1 MKKRWAAGILC
12 ILLLF
17 QLSSPVQAAG
27 KVYFVAAEE
36 SVLPLSDASMPF
48 WHGGYLYV
56 AASVFTSLGVSVINN
71 TAKGLMVLEKE
82 RRALL
87 FDRNKGTVQ
96 DSSGSS
102 YAPGAVQSG
111 GTVFV
116 PASVVAGFFGLQY
129 SVTDVPNGTL
139 VWLRSPDF
147 GMSIR
152 SFANAATYSM
162 EERYS
167 AYIKDSQPSVS
178 DSEEPA
184 PETPA
189 VPTAGARIHLCLE
202 GDSRTGGLLD
212 VLDRAG
218 SWATF
223 YCSPEFMEEN
233 GALLRRMTAS
243 GHTVGI
249 LVDGTAGEPL
259 EEQLHRGNDA
269 LYRATFTKTRLV
281 YLRNPEAGAIQALEQ
296 VGWRCLSPSLDRS
309 GYRLEGSSNAASL
322 LNRITARRGDVS
334 VWLGAAVSA
343 SGLREFVTSAQK
355 EGHYCRAL
363 TETG

>member
-56 AASVFTSLGVSVINN
+56 AASVFTNLGVSVINN

-96 DSSGSS
+96 DSSGTS

-167 AYIKDSQPSVS
+167 AYIKDSQPSGS
-178 DSEEPA
+178 DSENP
-184 PETPA
+184 
-189 VPTAGARIHLCLE
+189 H
-202 GDSRTGGLLD
+202 SR
-212 VLDRAG
+212 
-218 SWATF
+218 S
-223 YCSPEFMEEN
+223 C
-233 GALLRRMTAS
+233 
-243 GHTVGI
+243 
-249 LVDGTAGEPL
+249 
-259 EEQLHRGNDA
+259 
-269 LYRATFTKTRLV
+269 
-281 YLRNPEAGAIQALEQ
+281 
-296 VGWRCLSPSLDRS
+296 
-309 GYRLEGSSNAASL
+309 
-322 LNRITARRGDVS
+322 
-334 VWLGAAVSA
+334 
-343 SGLREFVTSAQK
+343 
-355 EGHYCRAL
+355 
-363 TETG
+363 

>member
-1 MKKRWAAGILC
+1 MKKRWAVGILC

-56 AASVFTSLGVSVINN
+56 AASVFTNWGVSVINN

-96 DSSGSS
+96 DSSGTS

-116 PASVVAGFFGLQY
+116 PASMVAGFFGLQY

-167 AYIKDSQPSVS
+167 AYIKDSQPSGS

-189 VPTAGARIHLCLE
+189 VSTAGARIHLCLE

-223 YCSPEFMEEN
+223 YCTPEFMEEI

-249 LVDGTAGEPL
+249 LLDGSGEEPVSS
-259 EEQLHRGNDA
+259 QLRRADEA
-269 LYRATFTKTRLV
+269 LYRATLGGTRLV
-281 YLRNPEAGAIQALEQ
+281 YLQNAEDSALQALEET
-296 VGWRCLSPSLDRS
+296 GRRCLSPTLDRS
-309 GYRLEGSSNAASL
+309 GYKLESASNASSL
-322 LNRITARRGDVS
+322 LNRVTARRGDVS
-334 VWLGAAVSA
+334 VWLGATASA
-343 SGLREFVTSAQK
+343 AGLREFVTAAQK
-355 EGHYCRAL
+355 AGHACRAL
-363 TETG
+363 NEVG

>member
-1 MKKRWAAGILC
+1 
-12 ILLLF
+12 
-17 QLSSPVQAAG
+17 
-27 KVYFVAAEE
+27 
-36 SVLPLSDASMPF
+36 MPF

-56 AASVFTSLGVSVINN
+56 AASVFTNLGVSVINN

-96 DSSGSS
+96 DSSGTS

-116 PASVVAGFFGLQY
+116 PASMVAGFFGLQY

-167 AYIKDSQPSVS
+167 AYIKDSQPSGSGS
-178 DSEEPA
+178 DSEAPA

-189 VPTAGARIHLCLE
+189 VSTAGARIHLCLE

-223 YCSPEFMEEN
+223 YCTPEFMEEN
-233 GALLRRMTAS
+233 GALLRRP
-243 GHTVGI
+243 HRRHP
-249 LVDGTAGEPL
+249 AGRRCRQP
-259 EEQLHRGNDA
+259 GGA
-269 LYRATFTKTRLV
+269 V
-281 YLRNPEAGAIQALEQ
+281 EAGGGRAVPGHAGQDPAD
-296 VGWRCLSPSLDRS
+296 LSQK
-309 GYRLEGSSNAASL
+309 
-322 LNRITARRGDVS
+322 RR
-334 VWLGAAVSA
+334 
-343 SGLREFVTSAQK
+343 
-355 EGHYCRAL
+355 
-363 TETG
+363 

>member
-1 MKKRWAAGILC
+1 MKKRWAAGLLC

-17 QLSSPVQAAG
+17 QLSSPVRAARS
-27 KVYFVAAEE
+27 VYFVAAEE
-36 SVLPLSDASMPF
+36 SVLPLTDATMPF
-48 WHGGYLYV
+48 WSNGYLYV
-56 AASVFTSLGVSVINN
+56 AASVFTSMGVSVINN
-71 TAKGLMVLEKE
+71 TAKEMTVLEKD

-87 FDRNKGTVQ
+87 FDWKRGTAQ
-96 DSSGSS
+96 DSSGTI
-102 YAPGAVQSG
+102 YTPGTVQSG
-111 GTVFV
+111 GVTFV
-116 PASVVAGFFGLQY
+116 PASMVASFFGLQY
-129 SVTDVPNGTL
+129 SVTDAANGHL

-147 GMSIR
+147 GMSAR
-152 SFANAATYSM
+152 EFANAATYNM
-162 EERYS
+162 EDRYN
-167 AYIKDSQPSVS
+167 AYIAAKSAQPAAP
-178 DSEEPA
+178 DITEPA
-184 PETPA
+184 VPET
-189 VPTAGARIHLCLE
+189 PTAGARIHLCIQAPQNAE
-202 GDSRTGGLLD
+202 SLLD
-212 VLDRAG
+212 ALDRAG
-218 SWATF
+218 GWAAF
-223 YCSPEFMEEN
+223 YCTPDYLEQN

-249 LVDGTAGEPL
+249 LLDSTSGEPL

-281 YLRNPEAGAIQALEQ
+281 YLRNPEEGAIQALEQ

-363 TETG
+363 METG